1 MSTNIDEKSLNETL
15 ETTINEIMSDIT
27 FEGDGVFVD
36 KGSPRVEPSCCTVV
50 DEEASSSSSTC
61 NDESSCCTVVD
72 EEASSYCTVGEEE
85 STPPPIDKLSEE
97 NSDKL
102 TTTVFKFNNTLK

>member
-36 KGSPRVEPSCCTVV
+36 KGSPRVDVGSAMRLCCRQKTLSPCFAVITITLYICTV
-50 DEEASSSSSTC
+50 S
-61 NDESSCCTVVD
+61 
-72 EEASSYCTVGEEE
+72 
-85 STPPPIDKLSEE
+85 
-97 NSDKL
+97 
-102 TTTVFKFNNTLK
+102 